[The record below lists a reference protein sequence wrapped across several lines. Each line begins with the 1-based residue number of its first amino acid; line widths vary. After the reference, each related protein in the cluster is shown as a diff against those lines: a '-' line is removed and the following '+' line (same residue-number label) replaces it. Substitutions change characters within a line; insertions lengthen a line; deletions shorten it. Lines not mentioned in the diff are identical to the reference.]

1 MRHRT
6 ARSGR
11 LFALVP
17 FKEFDLCLHAWAAN
31 FCSVTALT
39 FRTLHHAMGPAQNSP
54 DTWFRGEST
63 MPTLALTDEL
73 ANWLRGLL
81 NSNPTHEA
89 GINRVVVPD
98 DVREALIEMQFV
110 TQQPGSVEVTEHGID
125 AMWRYTLSQ
134 RIKRA

>member
-1 MRHRT
+1 MVFTFPALHR
-6 ARSGR
+6 
-11 LFALVP
+11 
-17 FKEFDLCLHAWAAN
+17 AAG
-31 FCSVTALT
+31 L
-39 FRTLHHAMGPAQNSP
+39 AQNLR
-54 DTWFRGEST
+54 DHWFRGESA
-63 MPTLALTDEL
+63 MSTLVLTDEL

-98 DVREALIEMQFV
+98 EVRDALIQMQFV
-110 TQQPGSVEVTEHGID
+110 REQADSVEVTEHGID